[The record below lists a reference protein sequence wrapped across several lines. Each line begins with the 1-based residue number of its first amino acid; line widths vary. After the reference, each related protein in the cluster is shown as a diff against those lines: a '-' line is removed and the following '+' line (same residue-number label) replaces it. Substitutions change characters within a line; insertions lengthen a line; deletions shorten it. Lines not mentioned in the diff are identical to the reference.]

1 MLHYITMSNLML
13 GGFRTASDYAKAKM
27 TQDQLIKVAIA
38 NDANIAKARS
48 DFRKGIVPVPN
59 SMEDADKV
67 EIEMD
72 INKQYDIGITNLKS
86 LGFKDTDAGGLVAD
100 LSSDE
105 LMMMN
110 STFPAIKKDV
120 EARFNVRTMTPQ
132 FFFQYLEEYLDN
144 LQASKGISG
153 TTYPNDKYNLLIDT
167 SEDLRQILPSR
178 EDVNDIIQNVGRLRL
193 TKKQQMSLQPLIQRL
208 QIVEEA
214 LPNDEEYDALD
225 SMKNEDSAKAYRMFQ
240 DIQKATARIPTREQ
254 FQEIKDAIA
263 GGDATA
269 GSRLIDLMSGVNLT
283 DMEALNSI
291 FKALEDE
298 KVEFAKAPQLNYEYE
313 TNTDIGYLGIV
324 GSQIYMIDVGN
335 GRVTQLTTANKKQL
349 ADSFPPRSDAKRLA
363 SRTLTEIRG
372 YVINKVN
379 EEAKQQQSSI
389 STNTSKQTKGR
400 PKKELVIEGDDEE
413 LGADAG
419 KVAMSGATTAGGEQD
434 LDAAVVESGSGIK
447 RFKKIKIK
455 VGKGIAVEAQPTYKE
470 LGKYAIHWGQ
480 LVNNDILNVKYK
492 SLGGIPKFKPVAVS
506 DVFKD
511 FLIDLMETGKVNK
524 RIYDQV
530 PVEERKLF
538 ENIASGAGI
547 SSALKLQKTKSNQ
560 DVEDNKR
567 FEILKGEYLAGN
579 NSPTLIRELRRFI
592 VRYMNEGKITK
603 NSGLQLLMELSV

>member
-1 MLHYITMSNLML
+1 MSNLML

-38 NDANIAKARS
+38 NDANIAKARN
-48 DFRKGIVPVPN
+48 DFRKGIIPVPN
-59 SMEDADKV
+59 TMEGADKV

-100 LSSDE
+100 LSSDD

-167 SEDLRQILPSR
+167 TEDLRQILPSR
-178 EDVNDIIQNVGRLRL
+178 EDVYDIIQNVGRLRL

-225 SMKNEDSAKAYRMFQ
+225 SMVNEDSAKAYRMFQ

-254 FQEIKDAIA
+254 FQEIKDAISN
-263 GGDATA
+263 GDATA
-269 GSRLIDLMSGVNLT
+269 GTRLIDLMSGVNLS
-283 DMEALNSI
+283 DMEELNAI
-291 FKALEDE
+291 FKALEDDKE
-298 KVEFAKAPQLNYEYE
+298 EIALAPQLNYEYE
-313 TNTDIGYLGIV
+313 TNTDMGYLGVI
-324 GSQIYMIDVGN
+324 GRLIYIIDVGT
-335 GRVTQLTTANKKQL
+335 GRVSLLNGVVKKAI
-349 ADSFPPRSDAKRLA
+349 ADSFPKGSDAKKLA

-379 EEAKQQQSSI
+379 DEAKQQQNSI
-389 STNTSKQTKGR
+389 STNTSKQTKGSK
-400 PKKELVIEGDDEE
+400 PKTQLIIEGEEEE
-413 LGADAG
+413 LGADAP
-419 KVAMSGATTAGGEQD
+419 KVNTSGSSTAGGEGD
-434 LDAAVVESGSGIK
+434 LDAAVVEETGSGIK

-511 FLIDLMETGKVNK
+511 FLIDLMETGKINK

-547 SSALKLQKTKSNQ
+547 SSVLKLQKTKSNQ

>member
-1 MLHYITMSNLML
+1 MSNLML

-100 LSSDE
+100 LTSDE

>member
-1 MLHYITMSNLML
+1 MSNLML

>member
-1 MLHYITMSNLML
+1 
-13 GGFRTASDYAKAKM
+13 
-27 TQDQLIKVAIA
+27 
-38 NDANIAKARS
+38 
-48 DFRKGIVPVPN
+48 
-59 SMEDADKV
+59 
-67 EIEMD
+67 
-72 INKQYDIGITNLKS
+72 
-86 LGFKDTDAGGLVAD
+86 
-100 LSSDE
+100 
-105 LMMMN
+105 
-110 STFPAIKKDV
+110 
-120 EARFNVRTMTPQ
+120 
-132 FFFQYLEEYLDN
+132 
-144 LQASKGISG
+144 
-153 TTYPNDKYNLLIDT
+153 
-167 SEDLRQILPSR
+167 
-178 EDVNDIIQNVGRLRL
+178 
-193 TKKQQMSLQPLIQRL
+193 MSLQPLIQRL